1 MYKHH
6 GFTLLELLVTL
17 VIISFALAIAI
28 PPLGQSL
35 QKNAVY
41 SDSRELLH
49 LVKLARQ
56 SAVFSSVRV
65 VVCAV
70 DASKNCTRDWS
81 EDFLV
86 FTDNNANNHLDAAE
100 RIVQYWQHDN
110 PSTRIQWR
118 GFGPGFLRFKQSG
131 TAAENG
137 AFTVCPADG
146 NIYHA
151 RQLVIN
157 RVGRAYMSRDQ
168 DGDGIV
174 EYGNN
179 REPTC

>member
-1 MYKHH
+1 MGNIR
-6 GFTLLELLVTL
+6 GFTLFELLLTL
-17 VIISFALAIAI
+17 VILSFALAIAI

-35 QKNAVY
+35 QRSAVY
-41 SDSRELLH
+41 ADSRELLH

-56 SAVFSSVRV
+56 SAVFGSSRV

-70 DASKNCTRDWS
+70 DSAKACTRDWS
-81 EDFLV
+81 QDLLV
-86 FTDNNANNHLDAAE
+86 FTDNNHNNRLDQDD
-100 RIVQYWQHDN
+100 RIVQVWQHDN

-118 GFGPGFLRFKQSG
+118 GFGPGYLRFRESG

-146 NIYHA
+146 NIRNA

-157 RVGRAYMSRDQ
+157 RVGRAYISRDR

-174 EYGNN
+174 EYGDD

>member
-1 MYKHH
+1 MCKRH
-6 GFTLLELLVTL
+6 GFTLFELLVTL

-35 QKNAVY
+35 QKGAVFA
-41 SDSRELLH
+41 DSRELLH

-70 DASKNCTRDWS
+70 DATKKCTRDWS
-81 EDFLV
+81 QNFLV
-86 FTDNNANNHLDAAE
+86 FTDNNANNRLDSEE

-118 GFGPGFLRFKQSG
+118 GFGPGFLRFKDSG

-146 NIYHA
+146 NIHYA

-157 RVGRAYMSRDQ
+157 RVGRAYISRDQ

-174 EYGNN
+174 EYGDDK
-179 REPTC
+179 EPRC

>member
-1 MYKHH
+1 MHMLR

-17 VIISFALAIAI
+17 VIISFALAISI

-35 QKNAVY
+35 QKGAVFA
-41 SDSRELLH
+41 DTRELLH

-56 SAVFSSVRV
+56 SAVFGSARV

-81 EDFLV
+81 RDFLV
-86 FTDNNANNHLDAAE
+86 FTDFNANNRLDAEE
-100 RIVQYWQHDN
+100 RIVHYWQHDN
-110 PSTRIQWR
+110 LGTRIQWR
-118 GFGPGFLRFKQSG
+118 GFGPGFLRFKESG
-131 TAAENG
+131 TAADNG

-146 NIYHA
+146 NIYSA

-157 RVGRAYMSRDQ
+157 RVGRVYISRDK
-168 DGDGIV
+168 DGDGIT
-174 EYGNN
+174 EYGDNKQ
-179 REPTC
+179 PIC